1 MDAPRLYSYTCRAR
15 QAIDNPQ
22 ILQVNMK
29 SPFRFLLRVPVPWV
43 FVLTYLIGVALE
55 RLRPDWVLSN
65 APQVSKTVGA
75 VLFTAGAVIA
85 GWGLVI
91 FHKART
97 TTVPGKVSAKLVT
110 WGPYRFTR
118 NPMYVGLILA
128 YLGEAGLLK
137 QIWPLVLL
145 PLTVAYVNWTV
156 IPVEEAKLKEVFP
169 SDYQQYQSRVRRW
182 I

>member
-1 MDAPRLYSYTCRAR
+1 
-15 QAIDNPQ
+15 
-22 ILQVNMK
+22 MK
-29 SPFRFLLRVPVPWV
+29 NPFRFLLRVPVPWV

-55 RLRPDWVLSN
+55 RTRPATILSSM
-65 APQVSKTVGA
+65 AQASTIAGA
-75 VLFTAGAVIA
+75 VLFAVGAAIA

-91 FHKART
+91 FRRART

-137 QIWPLVLL
+137 QIWPVVLL

-169 SDYQQYQSRVRRW
+169 SDYEEYRARVRRW